1 VVDSLTVQTEMAPGF
16 LEKEWGPI
24 NEQAREVISNQ
35 AAEIDEVI
43 LCGCGDSHHA
53 ARNLEMAM
61 AVWTGRRVRSAP
73 AMETSRYLL
82 PEIYPTAH
90 KTLVIGIS
98 ASGEVARTLEVIELA
113 TAMGAHT
120 LAITGST
127 ESTLARTAQMSL
139 SLSTPT
145 MPVGPGLLNYLA
157 SLLMGFSATVALAPA
172 PRQKELEYCL
182 EQTPD
187 VLRDWHGGQIELG
200 KEFAK
205 GYSEGAI
212 IFLGTGPAHGSAL
225 FSAAKLIEAAGVQA
239 WGQDVEEWAH
249 LEYFCEPPTMPTWML
264 SSRGRSSGRESEVEA
279 AARAIGRQFCLS
291 AWEGGKDW
299 TPQAREALAPLGLWV
314 GPVALASQLAILKDE
329 VPFRGFGGGRSH
341 VEGGGPSKIRSSER
355 IKPNEASHYW
365 SKGQESRA

>member
-1 VVDSLTVQTEMAPGF
+1 MADSLTVQSERAAGF
-16 LEKEWGPI
+16 LEKEWKSI
-24 NEQAREVISNQ
+24 YQQAREVISKR
-35 AAEIDEVI
+35 AFEIDEVI

-73 AMETSRYLL
+73 AMEASRYLL

-98 ASGEVARTLEVIELA
+98 ASGEVARTLEAIELA
-113 TAMGAHT
+113 AAMGALT

-127 ESTLARTAQMSL
+127 ESTLAHIAQMSL

-157 SLLMGFSATVALAPA
+157 SLLMGYSAIAALASA
-172 PRQKELEYCL
+172 QRQKELEYCL
-182 EQTPD
+182 EQAPD
-187 VLRDWHGGQIELG
+187 VLRDWHGEQIELG
-200 KEFAK
+200 KKFAK
-205 GYSEGAI
+205 GYSEGAL
-212 IFLGTGPAHGSAL
+212 IFLGTGPAYGSAL

-249 LEYFCEPPTMPTWML
+249 LEYFCEPPSMPTWML

-291 AWEGGKDW
+291 TWEGGKDW
-299 TPQAREALAPLGLWV
+299 TPHAREALAPLGLWV
-314 GPVALASQLAILKDE
+314 GPVAFASQLALLTDE

-355 IKPNEASHYW
+355 IKPDEVSHYW
-365 SKGQESRA
+365 SNG